1 MNKIVLSLGLLL
13 LVSSCGD
20 NPLGIDWPESET
32 ENGDTWVI
40 HTDSIYLNYDGA
52 LNDCNYAENPNH
64 SLYYGNNGI
73 TTYDVCCCNSE
84 ASNYSEDGWNCNP
97 EDDTYCIFE

>member
-1 MNKIVLSLGLLL
+1 MNKMVLSLGLLL

-20 NPLGIDWPESET
+20 NPLGIPESESST
-32 ENGDTWVI
+32 ITVEVDN
-40 HTDSIYLNYDGA
+40 IYIDYDGA
-52 LNDCNYAENPNH
+52 LNDCNYAENTLH

-73 TTYDVCCCNSE
+73 TAYDVCCCNSE